1 MDDGR
6 SGAVRIEDEITAPIG
21 DVVWRAFTD
30 AEASIDG
37 DTVTL
42 KKQGKRITLRRI
54 GKAGVWSLAKATPP
68 NPKEKQNEKF
78 TAIVLTAPKAEM
90 VSLGVELKP

>member
-1 MDDGR
+1 MDDAR

-30 AEASIDG
+30 ASIDG

-42 KKQGKRITLRRI
+42 KKQGKRITLRRV
-54 GKAGVWSLAKATPP
+54 GKAGVWSLVKATPP